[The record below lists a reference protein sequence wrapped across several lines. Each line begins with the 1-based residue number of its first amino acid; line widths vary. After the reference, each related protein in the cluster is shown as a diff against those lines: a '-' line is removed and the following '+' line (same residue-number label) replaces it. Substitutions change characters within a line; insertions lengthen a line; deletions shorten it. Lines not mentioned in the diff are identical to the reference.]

1 MEYWTDGNLIINS
14 NGGLNTN
21 EKEKS
26 KSWKL
31 FRALNI
37 LTLNKNG
44 NRILELHLTE
54 RKITELMQFFSEHKI
69 SYKIV

>member
-14 NGGLNTN
+14 EGGLNTN
-21 EKEKS
+21 ERDKT

-31 FRALNI
+31 FRTLNV

-54 RKITELMQFFSEHKI
+54 KKVSELMKFFNQHKVH
-69 SYKIV
+69 YTLC

>member
-14 NGGLNTN
+14 EGGLNTN

-54 RKITELMQFFSEHKI
+54 KKTIELMQFFSEHKI